1 MVNQFGQHIPDY
13 PGQQPHQDQAY
24 MRYWAQQNQRYQQ
37 QTPAQMQ
44 AQQPTSRMAE
54 VFLATSEKS
63 VYDFPVA
70 AGTTVLFVAS
80 DESFIAIKEVSVAGQ
95 ITISFYDKRPP
106 APQEKPVDLT
116 AFVTREE
123 LERRLSDLAKKE
135 TGVEA

>member
-37 QTPAQMQ
+37 PQAQS
-44 AQQPTSRMAE
+44 QQPTSRMAE
-54 VFLATSEKS
+54 VFLAANEKA

-70 AGTTVLFVAS
+70 AGTTVLFVAG

-95 ITISFYDKRPP
+95 ISTTFYDKRPP
-106 APQEKPVDLT
+106 APQEMPIDPT
-116 AFVTREE
+116 MYVTRKE
-123 LERRLSDLAKKE
+123 LEQRLAGLEKRTEGD
-135 TGVEA
+135 T

>member
-1 MVNQFGQHIPDY
+1 
-13 PGQQPHQDQAY
+13 

-37 QTPAQMQ
+37 QTSAQMPP
-44 AQQPTSRMAE
+44 QQPTSRMAE
-54 VFLATSEKS
+54 VFLATSEKA

-70 AGTTVLFVAS
+70 AGTTVLFVAN